1 MESYRKIYNHHI
13 NPIPGQPLWEQA
25 EDCNRPH
32 APKIK
37 TKPKKLKMKRRMD
50 ADEKSDFG
58 TKKPKVDPK
67 LLDNTGD
74 GVHLKRQLGAFTC
87 SSCGEKGHTK
97 RGYKKKRD
105 DDAVAA
111 AKAAKKKKKDAG
123 HPVPEQPI
131 EQPQNDCGQAD
142 VQSNPV
148 EIEITQP
155 IASEQE
161 DSQNDPGLKRPSKLS
176 PRRRSSLPPT
186 SPTVNPLQGA
196 SSATATK
203 FSNLMKFIPTP
214 GFKPPR
220 KKN

>member
-1 MESYRKIYNHHI
+1 MGE
-13 NPIPGQPLWEQA
+13 A

-37 TKPKKLKMKRRMD
+37 TKPGKLKMKRRMD
-50 ADEKSDFG
+50 VDEKSGFG

-67 LLDNTGD
+67 LLGNTGD

-87 SSCGEKGHTK
+87 SFYGEKGHMK
-97 RGYKKKRD
+97 RGCKKKRD
-105 DDAVAA
+105 ADVAA
-111 AKAAKKKKKDAG
+111 AAAAAVTAGEAAKKKKKDPA
-123 HPVPEQPI
+123 PEQP
-131 EQPQNDCGQAD
+131 QDDYGQAD

-155 IASEQE
+155 IASEKE

-186 SPTVNPLQGA
+186 SPTVNPLQGT

-203 FSNLMKFIPTP
+203 FSNSMKFIPTP